1 MDQVRRY
8 TKDYLLFIR
17 SEVTKLLDAGDDL
30 QAAYKIDQ
38 SRYQHLDTFEELASK
53 NAGRIFEQMEFE

>member
-17 SEVTKLLDAGDDL
+17 GEVQTLLDEGDDL
-30 QAAYKIDQ
+30 EAAYNIDQ
-38 SRYQHLDTFEELASK
+38 SRYAHLDTFEELASI